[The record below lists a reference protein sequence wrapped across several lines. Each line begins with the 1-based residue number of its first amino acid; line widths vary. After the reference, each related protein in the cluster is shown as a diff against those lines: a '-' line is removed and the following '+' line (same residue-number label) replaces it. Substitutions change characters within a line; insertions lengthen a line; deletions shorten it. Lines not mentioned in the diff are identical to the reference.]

1 MADLKFLSTEWVEK
15 TEKILRE
22 KITPQSTN
30 NATLSIAL
38 TVENLPDKQE
48 KTLVF
53 ETDKGNLK
61 TFKLAEAG
69 EIKTEFVLSGDY
81 HSFEKLFKGELDPK
95 AAIMSGALK
104 FKGNMLK
111 ALGILPS
118 LEPFL
123 GVLSKIPTSF

>member
-53 ETDKGNLK
+53 ETDKGKHQTDNQ
-61 TFKLAEAG
+61 TRYD
-69 EIKTEFVLSGDY
+69 THQHD
-81 HSFEKLFKGELDPK
+81 
-95 AAIMSGALK
+95 
-104 FKGNMLK
+104 
-111 ALGILPS
+111 
-118 LEPFL
+118 
-123 GVLSKIPTSF
+123 PTSVQPHVQLLSAFGVARHSSFQ